1 MSTRPQSVNDET
13 PIAKRIRRDQFRRIS
28 QIIDVNREFPLIAL
42 GLVRDYCKGITD
54 VLSVSFDN
62 PESPKEIIVR
72 TNPDQTMG
80 GTQYHYRINKVSL
93 IEVPTL

>member
-54 VLSVSFDN
+54 VHSISFDN
-62 PESPKEIIVR
+62 SESPKEIIVR
-72 TNPDQTMG
+72 THPDQTMG
-80 GTQYHYRINKVSL
+80 GTQYHYRLNKVL
-93 IEVPTL
+93 KLEIPTL